1 MIGDRL
7 PEAATPVKILVVVG
21 TRPEAIKLVP
31 MILELK
37 ESEYFIPQVVSTG
50 QHQDMV
56 KEVFGL
62 AGIEIDFNLWVG
74 GARNELN
81 DRVRE
86 VMGRLD
92 DFVRVEY
99 GADGTVKQEEVAAGD
114 YPMAI
119 LVHGDT
125 TSAFAAA
132 LAAFHLRI
140 PVVHVE
146 AGLRTGS
153 NLTPFPEELNR
164 ELITCI
170 AAFNLA
176 PTSHNLENL
185 VRENVP
191 VKQIFITGNTGIDAL
206 KWASGLKVEFSDPI
220 VGEIC
225 ATDRRVVTVTAHR
238 RENWGAGLDGIA
250 TGIRMLAVEH
260 PDVYFVIPQHP
271 NPEVRKQWANLKDV
285 PNVCLTDAS
294 SYPEFARLMTRSYLV
309 ITDSGGIQ
317 EEAPSLGKPV
327 LVCRESTER
336 GEGVEAGTLRLVG
349 TDPNRIKAEADRLLR
364 DDEAYREMSQA
375 ENPYGDGHASE
386 RIVAALTNLYVG
398 GPMPQPFHSTYSR
411 KAVIEASGYTLPE
424 ATTPERL
431 DPALVPEA
439 ERHHGEAVV
448 DPISQFWTGFGTVTE
463 KWFRD

>member
-1 MIGDRL
+1 MEGEQETRER
-7 PEAATPVKILVVVG
+7 PPVKVLVVCG

-31 MILELK
+31 MILALK
-37 ESEYFIPQVVSTG
+37 ASEVFVPQVVSTG
-50 QHQDMV
+50 QHHEMV
-56 KEVFGL
+56 EEVFGL

-99 GADGTVKQEEVAAGD
+99 GADGTIKQDEVIAGE
-114 YPMAI
+114 YPMAV

-170 AAFNLA
+170 AAFHLA
-176 PTSHNLENL
+176 PTSHNLQNL
-185 VRENVP
+185 IKENVP
-191 VKQIFITGNTGIDAL
+191 VEQIFITGNTGIDAL
-206 KWASGLKVEFSDPI
+206 EWAAELEVEFSDPT
-220 VGEIC
+220 VAEIC
-225 ATDRRVVTVTAHR
+225 ATDHRVVAITAHR

-250 TGIRMLAVEH
+250 AGIRLLAIEN
-260 PDVYFVIPQHP
+260 PEIYFIIPQHP
-271 NPEVRKQWANLKDV
+271 NPAVREQWASLRDL
-285 PNVCLTDAS
+285 PNVCLTDAH
-294 SYPEFARLMTRSYLV
+294 SYPEFARLMARSYLV

-336 GEGVEAGTLRLVG
+336 GEGLEAGTLKLVG
-349 TDPNRIKAEADRLLR
+349 TDPTRIHAEATELLR
-364 DDEAYREMSQA
+364 NPEVYSQMSEA
-375 ENPYGDGHASE
+375 ENPYGDGRASE
-386 RIVAALTNLYVG
+386 RIVAALTNLYLG
-398 GPMPQPFHSTYSR
+398 GPMPQPFRSSFSR
-411 KAVIEASGYTLPE
+411 KAVVEAAGYTQQ
-424 ATTPERL
+424 ATTTTRL
-431 DPALVPEA
+431 DPALVPED
-439 ERHHGEAVV
+439 ERHQEEAAV
-448 DPISQFWTGFGTVTE
+448 DPVGHLWMEFGSVTD
-463 KWFRD
+463 KWFRK